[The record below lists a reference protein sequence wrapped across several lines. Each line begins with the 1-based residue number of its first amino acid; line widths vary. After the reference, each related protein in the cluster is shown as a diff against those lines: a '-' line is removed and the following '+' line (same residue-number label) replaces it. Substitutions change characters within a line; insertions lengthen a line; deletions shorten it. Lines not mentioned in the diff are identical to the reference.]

1 MIYYV
6 WVKFL
11 VELIE
16 ISFILIFESGI
27 PGENGGAV
35 SGRER
40 LQAGRGCVCL
50 FVCLFVFV
58 TFFLFFLF
66 FLI

>member
-16 ISFILIFESGI
+16 ISFIFIFESGI

-50 FVCLFVFV
+50 FVFV
-58 TFFLFFLF
+58 T
-66 FLI
+66 